1 MRIVAEIPH
10 PNMKITIMIWNEKY
24 LIKME
29 CGQFEQYY
37 KIKKEDVG
45 SLDEVIKMIDED
57 FQQKALEQFKVMSQ
71 NFLNAWKKL
80 A

>member
-10 PNMKITIMIWNEKY
+10 PQMKITIMIWNEKY
-24 LIKME
+24 MIKME

-37 KIKKEDVG
+37 KIRKEDIG
-45 SLDEVIKMIDED
+45 SLDEVIKMIDEE
-57 FQQKALEQFKVMSQ
+57 FQQKVLEQFKVMSQ
-71 NFLNAWKKL
+71 NFLNAWKKM

>member
-10 PNMKITIMIWNEKY
+10 PQMKISIMIWNEKY

-37 KIKKEDVG
+37 KIKKEDIG
-45 SLDEVIKMIDED
+45 SIEDVQKLIDAE
-57 FQQKALEQFKVMSQ
+57 FQQKVLEQFSVMSK
-71 NFLNAWKKL
+71 NFLNAWKK
-80 A
+80 AT

>member
-10 PNMKITIMIWNEKY
+10 PHMKITIMIWNEKY
-24 LIKME
+24 MIKME

-37 KIKKEDVG
+37 KIKKEDIG
-45 SLDEVIKMIDED
+45 SLEEVIKMIDEE
-57 FQQKALEQFKVMSQ
+57 FQQKVLEQFKAMSQ
-71 NFLNAWKKL
+71 NFLNAWKKM

>member
-10 PNMKITIMIWNEKY
+10 PQMKITIMLWNEKY

-29 CGQFEQYY
+29 CGQYEQYY

-45 SLDEVIKMIDED
+45 SLNDVIKMIDEE
-57 FQQKALEQFKVMSQ
+57 FQQKVLEQFKVMSQ

>member
-1 MRIVAEIPH
+1 
-10 PNMKITIMIWNEKY
+10 
-24 LIKME
+24 ME
-29 CGQFEQYY
+29 CGQYEQYY

-45 SLDEVIKMIDED
+45 SLEDVIKMIDEE
-57 FQQKALEQFKVMSQ
+57 FQQKVLEQFKIMSQ

>member
-1 MRIVAEIPH
+1 M
-10 PNMKITIMIWNEKY
+10 
-24 LIKME
+24 IKME
-29 CGQFEQYY
+29 CGQYEQYY

-45 SLDEVIKMIDED
+45 SLEDVIKMIDEE
-57 FQQKALEQFKVMSQ
+57 FQQKVLEQFKIMSQ

>member
-10 PNMKITIMIWNEKY
+10 PQMKITIMVWNEKY

-29 CGQFEQYY
+29 CGQYEQYY

-45 SLDEVIKMIDED
+45 SLNDVIKMIDEE
-57 FQQKALEQFKVMSQ
+57 FQQKVLEQFKVMSQ
-71 NFLNAWKKL
+71 NFLHAWKKL